1 MFAPPRNRVGFYQAM
16 SVETGL
22 ADASPHKLIE
32 MLYDGA
38 IEAIVRARGALARG
52 DVPARTAA
60 ITKALRI
67 VDEGLKAVLDP
78 RGGELS
84 TNLNDLYAYIAQR
97 LVAANLHASDA
108 PLAEATELLG
118 QLRDGWKGI
127 APAAAA
133 Q

>member
-1 MFAPPRNRVGFYQAM
+1 MFAPPRSRVGSYQTM

-22 ADASPHKLIE
+22 ANASPHKLIE

-52 DVPARTAA
+52 DVPTRTAA
-60 ITKALRI
+60 IGKAIRI
-67 VDEGLKAVLDP
+67 VDEGLKAALDP

-84 TNLNDLYAYIAQR
+84 TNLDELYAYITR
-97 LVAANLHASDA
+97 RLLVANLESSDA
-108 PLAEATELLG
+108 PLAEAAELLG

>member
-1 MFAPPRNRVGFYQAM
+1 MFAPPRSRVSSYQTL

-38 IEAIVRARGALARG
+38 IEAIVRARGALERG
-52 DVPARTAA
+52 DVPTRIAA

-67 VDEGLKAVLDP
+67 VDEGLKAALDP
-78 RGGELS
+78 RGGELA
-84 TNLNDLYAYIAQR
+84 TNLSDLYAYISRR
-97 LVAANLHASDA
+97 LLTANLQSSDA
-108 PLAEATELLG
+108 PLAEAAELLG

-127 APAAAA
+127 AASAAA